1 MPGPIGRKDCERFWE
16 MRLVRDYSNPDEL
29 EIDRIIRALS
39 DTGMD
44 AETNQQSGSNA

>member
-1 MPGPIGRKDCERFWE
+1 MFGPVGRKDCERFWAI
-16 MRLVRDYSNPDEL
+16 RLVRGYPNPNEL

-44 AETNQQSGSNA
+44 AETNEQSGIKA